1 MGTTGKPGR
10 YVVVTTDVDAVLKRL
25 NAERESPR
33 QDFAEQARAL
43 DAEVLSF
50 SDTTR
55 DSSFTRWLARRAG
68 PAVALAWL
76 AYRRRGSFYF
86 VTAENTA
93 IPLAALLKFRRGAT
107 LAFIGHRITTPQ
119 KARVFRA
126 LRLFRQVGVMFC
138 YSRPQER
145 FARER
150 LGAPEEKVRRISFQ
164 VDERFFTPAPQPGP
178 GRGVVS
184 VGRELRDYPTLFD
197 ALDGTDVP
205 VTVCASSP
213 WSKREDQTSGRRM
226 PPNVTLR
233 KGLSSED
240 LRELYRGAAV
250 VAVPLMNVD
259 WPAGVTSLLE
269 AQACGRPV
277 VVSASSGILDSF
289 DPGSVVTVPCGDA
302 AAMRAAIQRLIANP
316 AEAEALGRAGRESAL
331 RDRTIDRFVARI
343 AESCRAAEARE
354 GK

>member
-1 MGTTGKPGR
+1 
-10 YVVVTTDVDAVLKRL
+10 
-25 NAERESPR
+25 
-33 QDFAEQARAL
+33 
-43 DAEVLSF
+43 
-50 SDTTR
+50 
-55 DSSFTRWLARRAG
+55 
-68 PAVALAWL
+68 
-76 AYRRRGSFYF
+76 
-86 VTAENTA
+86 
-93 IPLAALLKFRRGAT
+93 
-107 LAFIGHRITTPQ
+107 
-119 KARVFRA
+119 
-126 LRLFRQVGVMFC
+126 
-138 YSRPQER
+138 
-145 FARER
+145 
-150 LGAPEEKVRRISFQ
+150 
-164 VDERFFTPAPQPGP
+164 
-178 GRGVVS
+178 
-184 VGRELRDYPTLFD
+184 
-197 ALDGTDVP
+197 
-205 VTVCASSP
+205 
-213 WSKREDQTSGRRM
+213 M

-277 VVSASSGILDSF
+277 VGILDSF